1 MCSHDVPHHGHGCV
15 CFDSVRFVMK
25 LGHSVAEVGQGRLQE
40 CDHRGVVSNGG
51 GGGGGV

>member
-1 MCSHDVPHHGHGCV
+1 
-15 CFDSVRFVMK
+15 MK

-51 GGGGGV
+51 GGGGGGGQKGVLQKGCYASV